1 MPRRLYSS
9 RTPGTSSIEVLS
21 WTTLLPPDRFLRIR
35 VGVAGVGVVAEDT
48 SLDVTVG
55 DIGTTAA
62 VGVNGLG
69 IGVAVGMGSGGFV
82 GVFVG
87 RT

>member
-1 MPRRLYSS
+1 M
-9 RTPGTSSIEVLS
+9 
-21 WTTLLPPDRFLRIR
+21 
-35 VGVAGVGVVAEDT
+35 VAEDT